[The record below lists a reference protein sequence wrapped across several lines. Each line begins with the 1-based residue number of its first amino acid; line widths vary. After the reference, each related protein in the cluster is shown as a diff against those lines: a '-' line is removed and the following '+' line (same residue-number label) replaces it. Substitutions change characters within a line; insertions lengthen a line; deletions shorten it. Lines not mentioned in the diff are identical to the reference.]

1 MRAVEGCLLL
11 GGATAG
17 GLGSD
22 AGEDRTIGAVR
33 LALAFR
39 VERIAAAVAGVGVQV
54 VGALLAHDVLLGGSG
69 WERLFRP
76 HETSMP
82 EEAVHRNPWTGFS
95 LTGVE
100 VVVLLLLSG
109 CACWCSPFGCS
120 PFPLWLSGLSSVCGQ
135 ASEARLLDVL
145 L

>member
-1 MRAVEGCLLL
+1 MELPSPGFQVRAVEGCLLL

-76 HETSMP
+76 HVLSMP
-82 EEAVHRNPWTGFS
+82 EEAVHRNP
-95 LTGVE
+95 
-100 VVVLLLLSG
+100 
-109 CACWCSPFGCS
+109 
-120 PFPLWLSGLSSVCGQ
+120 
-135 ASEARLLDVL
+135 
-145 L
+145 